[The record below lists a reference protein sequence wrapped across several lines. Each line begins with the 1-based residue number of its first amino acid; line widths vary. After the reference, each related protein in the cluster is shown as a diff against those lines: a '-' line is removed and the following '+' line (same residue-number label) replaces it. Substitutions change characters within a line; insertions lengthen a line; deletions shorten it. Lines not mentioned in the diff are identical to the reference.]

1 MNEGLLHINWE
12 EFHFLRPHL
21 LWLLIPV
28 ILSFI
33 IAVSGLRETIKWQE
47 VIASHL
53 RPFMIKKGSENIKKW
68 MHLALFIT
76 LSLGVIGV
84 SGPTWQ
90 KIQEPDKILETPMVI
105 VLDLNRRARDGRL
118 VGAGAEA
125 LQAELDAEVTRQV
138 ELEATLEFVL
148 SDEYVAIYAR
158 EEGGMLLPGEKRIVP
173 LKAEATPVPAPAA
186 QSTPDPA
193 LDARPWQ
200 VWWSLLSDA
209 PLPSK

>member
-1 MNEGLLHINWE
+1 
-12 EFHFLRPHL
+12 
-21 LWLLIPV
+21 
-28 ILSFI
+28 
-33 IAVSGLRETIKWQE
+33 
-47 VIASHL
+47 
-53 RPFMIKKGSENIKKW
+53 
-68 MHLALFIT
+68 
-76 LSLGVIGV
+76 
-84 SGPTWQ
+84 
-90 KIQEPDKILETPMVI
+90 MVI

-118 VGAGAEA
+118 VGAGADV

-173 LKAEATPVPAPAA
+173 LMAEATPVPAPMA

-193 LDARPWQ
+193 LYARPWQ

-209 PLPSK
+209 PLPSR